1 MVSTQ
6 YLRQQKIGIN
16 KILASTKHWHQQNIS
31 VDKILAL
38 TKDWRWQNIGTCME
52 AYPYCFGL
60 AKSAAADFSQTLLMF
75 SCTSP
80 WRCCTL
86 HVQSQSV
93 LLPLAATLCLHLS
106 PTMYRPIC
114 TCPPCRKS
122 WRKVYRSF
130 SAWKQAENTVY
141 TFFFLN
147 SLQQLCRSRN
157 FELCSICLWE
167 DLGRSKPATNPWN
180 KHK

>member
-1 MVSTQ
+1 VVSTQ
-6 YLRQQKIGIN
+6 YWRQLKIGIN
-16 KILASTKHWHQQNIS
+16 KILASTKNWHRQNIG

-38 TKDWRWQNIGTCME
+38 TKDWRWQNIGTCVE
-52 AYPYCFGL
+52 AYPYCFGP
-60 AKSAAADFSQTLLMF
+60 AKSAAADFSQTSLMF

-93 LLPLAATLCLHLS
+93 LFPLAATLCLRLS
-106 PTMYRPIC
+106 PTLYRPIC

-130 SAWKQAENTVY
+130 SAWKQAENVH
-141 TFFFLN
+141 TFFLFKQ
-147 SLQQLCRSRN
+147 SLAIVPLT
-157 FELCSICLWE
+157 ELY
-167 DLGRSKPATNPWN
+167 ATLSYAQFAYE
-180 KHK
+180 KV